1 MKSALVV
8 TILALSLVVPA
19 SAPAAQIDPAD
30 QAELQAAREVWASKE
45 ILDYSYKVRR
55 FCFCSQDYT
64 RPRNIVVES
73 GKPVKRRQT
82 KAYRDVDTVENLFKK
97 AQATLDDDSSSVRYD
112 ATYGYPR
119 VINSDPSFMIADEEV
134 SFTVRKFRVPKD

>member
-8 TILALSLVVPA
+8 AGLALSFVVPA
-19 SAPAAQIDPAD
+19 SAPAAQVDPAA
-30 QAELQAAREVWASKE
+30 QAELQAARELWASKG
-45 ILDYSYKVRR
+45 ILTYSYRVRR
-55 FCFCSQDYT
+55 FCFCSQEYT
-64 RPRNIVVES
+64 RPRKIVVEN
-73 GKPVKRRQT
+73 GKPVKRRET
-82 KAYRDVDTVENLFKK
+82 KVYREVDTVEDLFKE
-97 AQATLDDDSSSVRYD
+97 ARATLDDDSSSVRYD